1 MLSRVRELMHEY
13 PRAWWVAGG
22 WAIDL
27 HLGHQS
33 RAHQDID
40 IAVLRRDQ
48 DVLRRHLPDWRFTK
62 VVSSVRFAWHDR
74 EYLELPTHEIYA
86 ENGVERLEFLFNEA
100 EDDRWLFRRN
110 AAVSMSLG
118 RMTRH
123 SRTGIPYLCP
133 EVVLL
138 YKAKSL
144 RADDRADFRNVLPRL
159 EPDAKAWLA
168 QALECCHPQHEWLG
182 DI

>member
-1 MLSRVRELMHEY
+1 MLSGVRKVMHEY
-13 PRAWWVAGG
+13 PRSWWVAGG

-27 HLGHQS
+27 YLGHQS
-33 RAHQDID
+33 RPHQDID

-48 DVLRRHLPDWRFTK
+48 DVLRHHLPDWRFTK
-62 VVSSVRFAWHDR
+62 VVSSVCFPWRDR
-74 EYLELPTHEIYA
+74 EYLELPIHEIYA

-110 AAVSMSLG
+110 RAVSMPLD

-123 SRTGIPYLCP
+123 SQTGIPYLCP

-144 RADDRADFRNVLPRL
+144 RAEDCADFRNVLPSL

-168 QALECCHPQHEWLG
+168 QALECCHPKHEWLG